1 VTWTEVADGVFAKR
15 HTELDLTTGLIVGGE
30 GCVVVDTAGDHV
42 QGTELAAAIR
52 EITAKPWQVVL
63 THAHFDHYYGTSAF
77 LPCEVWAHENFRID
91 PDEQLVW
98 AQKYRAE
105 GKAEVAAAIEE
116 TRIAGPSRSFSDRAG
131 IDIGRAVVLHHFG
144 PAHSFSDVVVHVPD
158 AGVVFAGDLVEEP
171 AFIDESFGDGDMT
184 HWPAALNA
192 LLALGPRVVVPG
204 HGSPVDQDFVAAQ
217 RDQLIAGSTSA
228 P

>member
-1 VTWTEVADGVFAKR
+1 MTWTELADGVFAKR
-15 HTELDLTTGLIVGGE
+15 HTELDLTTGLIVGAE

-42 QGTELAAAIR
+42 QGAQLAAAVR
-52 EITAKPWQVVL
+52 EITPKPWQVVL

-91 PDEQLVW
+91 PDEQRAW
-98 AQKYRAE
+98 AEKYRAE
-105 GKAEVAAAIEE
+105 GKDEIARAIEA
-116 TRIAGPSRSFSDRAG
+116 TSIAGPSRTFGDQVG
-131 IDIGRAVVLHHFG
+131 LNIGRSVVLHHFG

-158 AGVVFAGDLVEEP
+158 ADVVFAGDLVEEP
-171 AFIDESFGDGDMT
+171 AFIDESFGDGDVT
-184 HWPAALNA
+184 QWPAALNA

-204 HGSPVDQDFVAAQ
+204 HGAPVDRDFVVAQ